1 MSRGLVIVGAGSM
14 GREAYAYASELIAAG
29 RAQGYDRVSGFID
42 LGDTPGTYLSRFSL
56 EYDFIDTL
64 ATHQHRDDFV
74 YVTASGSVSEKRR
87 AVEALPADARWA
99 NIIHLTACVAASA
112 RLGHGIVLAPFT
124 FVGLDAELGDH
135 VLLNAYASCG
145 HDSRVGRYSILSPY
159 AAITG
164 NVVLEDEVLLGMHS
178 SVIPGRRV
186 GRRSSVSAG
195 SAVLRDVPPG
205 SLIAGNP
212 AKGRVMYHVEDAPA
226 PDARG

>member
-29 RAQGYDRVSGFID
+29 RAEGYDRIRGFID
-42 LGDTPGTYLSRFSL
+42 LSDTPGAYLSRFSL

-64 ATHQHRDDFV
+64 DSHQHQVEFV
-74 YVTASGSVSEKRR
+74 YVTASGSVAEKRR
-87 AVEALPADARWA
+87 AVEVLPADARWA
-99 NIIHLTACVAASA
+99 NIIHPTAFVAASA

-124 FVGLDAELGDH
+124 FVGLNAELGDH

-164 NVVLEDEVLLGMHS
+164 TVVLEDEVLLGMHS

-186 GRRSSVSAG
+186 GRGSSVSAG

-205 SLIAGNP
+205 SLVAGNP
-212 AKGRVMYHVEDAPA
+212 AKGRVMYHVAEGPT
-226 PDARG
+226 PEGRG